1 MKHNNPNRFLQRPI
15 WFPRGLPDA
24 SQLDAPQMLPRYP
37 PDAAELDHMTD
48 RHHHMRFLHM
58 TNRRRHMRLLWVCL
72 SWISHDRPLASYTYM
87 YVQVL
92 FSVNV
97 LQSM

>member
-24 SQLDAPQMLPRYP
+24 LDAPQMLPRYP

-72 SWISHDRPLASYTYM
+72 SWISHDRPPPSYTYM